1 MSGALLKL
9 REHVAELTELTG
21 TKVDVREEP
30 PTRIWVV
37 LKQVTLP
44 AGAFKLAQSDI
55 LFLADY
61 QYPASA
67 LDMFWTELDVLRPD
81 GSIPA
86 SADQVES
93 YAGRAWRRFSW
104 HRNGIWDPRRNGV
117 LDHYE
122 LTLDRLCREGRA
134 AA

>member
-9 REHVAELTELTG
+9 REHASELTELTG
-21 TKVDVREEP
+21 IDLEIVEEP
-30 PTRIWVV
+30 PTRIFVV
-37 LKQVTLP
+37 LKKVELP
-44 AGAFKLAQSDI
+44 AGAFRLVHSDV
-55 LFLADY
+55 LFVTDY
-61 QYPASA
+61 QYPTSA
-67 LDMFWTELDVLRPD
+67 LDMFWTELDVIRPD

-86 SADQVES
+86 SADQIEQYV
-93 YAGRAWRRFSW
+93 GRAWRRFSW
-104 HRNGIWDPRRNGV
+104 HRNGIWDPRRNGL

>member
-1 MSGALLKL
+1 MSGAML
-9 REHVAELTELTG
+9 RLGEHAAELAELTGIETDI
-21 TKVDVREEP
+21 TEEP
-30 PTRIWVV
+30 PTRILVV
-37 LKQVTLP
+37 LKQVALP
-44 AGAFKLAQSDI
+44 AGAFRLSRTDV
-55 LFLADY
+55 LFVADY

-86 SADQVES
+86 SAEVIEH
-93 YAGRAWRRFSW
+93 YGGRAWRRFSW
-104 HRNGIWDPRRNGV
+104 HRNGIWDPRRNGL